1 MGEVWFWREGRIE
14 VHVHRGGAYVRAERS
29 ALLPALDVER
39 LARFLTY
46 DDQTQAAREYLAQL
60 GGA

>member
-1 MGEVWFWREGRIE
+1 V
-14 VHVHRGGAYVRAERS
+14 ERS
-29 ALLPALDVER
+29 ALLPDLDLEL

-46 DDQTQAAREYLAQL
+46 DDQTRAAPEYLAEL